1 VRESGA
7 GGRAPARVAL
17 VGVVAA
23 LLVTSACGRQEDP
36 ATGTT
41 PAPPAQT
48 SEGPT
53 TSAPT
58 GTTAPEDTGTTS
70 PGDSWTPGEQPTTG
84 TETAAPTATDV
95 PADPD
100 EDFLAADE
108 VSTGE
113 QAGNPDLLVTG
124 VRLGAHETYD
134 RVVLDLEG
142 TGTPGW
148 RVRYEDNPALDG
160 SGAPV
165 DLAGSHTLVVT
176 VTGTR
181 YPEPGENA
189 YDPGQLLVRAG
200 GLTVVTEVLRG
211 APFEGQLDV
220 FIGTREEAPFRVFTL
235 EDPERLV
242 IDVARR

>member
-7 GGRAPARVAL
+7 GGRALARIAL
-17 VGVVAA
+17 VGVLSA

-41 PAPPAQT
+41 PTTPSP
-48 SEGPT
+48 SPEEPT
-53 TSAPT
+53 TSSPT
-58 GTTAPEDTGTTS
+58 GTTPPTDTVTAAPGETA
-70 PGDSWTPGEQPTTG
+70 TPGEEPTTG
-84 TETAAPTATDV
+84 TETATATATDA
-95 PADPD
+95 PEDPL
-100 EDFLAADE
+100 EDFLAVDE
-108 VSTGE
+108 VSTGD
-113 QAGNPDLLVTG
+113 QTGDPDLLVTG

-181 YPEPGENA
+181 YPEEGEDA
-189 YDPGQLLVRAG
+189 YDPGQLLVRVD
-200 GLTVVTEVLRG
+200 GLAVVTEVLRV

-220 FIGTREEAPFRVFTL
+220 FIGTREAVPFRVFTL